1 MAARV
6 LLVEDDARVSA
17 FIRRGLEAEGY
28 AVDTAADGPVALT
41 MARAAAYAL
50 VLLDRRL
57 PTLDGLEVCRAL
69 REEGC
74 AALML
79 MLTAR
84 GGLQDRVEG
93 LRGGADDYLAKPFAF
108 DELLARMQALLRR
121 AAEPPSEEPV
131 LQVGDLRLDPEAKRA
146 WRGGRELQLTKR
158 EFALLAFLMANA
170 GTMLS
175 RERLLSGVWQMA
187 FDPGSNLVDVYVRY
201 LRRKLGDDEAVV
213 IQTVRGSG
221 YRMLS
226 AE

>member
-1 MAARV
+1 MPTRV
-6 LLVEDDARVSA
+6 LLVEDDARVAA
-17 FIRRGLEAEGY
+17 FVRRGLESEGY
-28 AVDTAADGPVALT
+28 AVDTAADGPAGLA
-41 MARAAAYAL
+41 MARAAAYPL
-50 VLLDRRL
+50 ILLDRRL

-74 AALML
+74 GAMVL

-121 AAEPPSEEPV
+121 AAEPPRVEPV
-131 LQVGDLRLDPEAKRA
+131 LRVGDLRLDQEAKRA
-146 WRGGRELQLTKR
+146 WRGQRELQLTKR

-170 GTMLS
+170 GSIVS
-175 RERLLSGVWQMA
+175 RERLLSGVWQTT

-201 LRRKLGDDEAVV
+201 LRRKLGDDEGAVV
-213 IQTVRGSG
+213 
-221 YRMLS
+221 
-226 AE
+226 

>member
-17 FIRRGLEAEGY
+17 FVRRGLEAEGY
-28 AVDTAADGPVALT
+28 AVDTAADGPVALA
-41 MARAAAYAL
+41 MARATAYAL

-57 PTLDGLEVCRAL
+57 PTLDGLEVCRAM

-74 AALML
+74 DAFVL

-121 AAEPPSEEPV
+121 ASEAPSAEPA
-131 LQVGDLRLDPEAKRA
+131 LQVGELRLDPEAKRA
-146 WRGGRELQLTKR
+146 WRGGRELRLTKR
-158 EFALLAFLMANA
+158 EFTLLAFLMANA
-170 GTMLS
+170 GTIVS
-175 RERLLSGVWQMA
+175 RERLLSGVWQMG

-201 LRRKLGDDEAVV
+201 LRRKLGDDEGILV
-213 IQTVRGSG
+213 QTVRGFG
-221 YRMLS
+221 YRM
-226 AE
+226 AVD

>member
-1 MAARV
+1 MPTRV
-6 LLVEDDARVSA
+6 LLVEDGTRVAA
-17 FIRRGLEAEGY
+17 FVRRGLEFEGY
-28 AVDTAADGPVALT
+28 AVDTAADGPAGLA
-41 MARAAAYAL
+41 MARAAAYPL
-50 VLLDRRL
+50 ILLDRRL

-74 AALML
+74 GAMVL

-121 AAEPPSEEPV
+121 AADPPSTEPA

-146 WRGGRELQLTKR
+146 WRGGRELRLTKR

-170 GTMLS
+170 GAMVS
-175 RERLLSGVWQMA
+175 RERLLSGVWQVA

-201 LRRKLGDDEAVV
+201 LRRKLGDDEGAV
-213 IQTVRGSG
+213 IQTVRGFG
-221 YRMLS
+221 YRMPVD
-226 AE
+226 

>member
-1 MAARV
+1 MPTRV
-6 LLVEDDARVSA
+6 LLVEDDARVAA
-17 FIRRGLEAEGY
+17 FVRRGLESEGY
-28 AVDTAADGPVALT
+28 AVDTAADGPAALA

-74 AALML
+74 AALVL

-121 AAEPPSEEPV
+121 AAEPPAADPP
-131 LQVGDLRLDPEAKRA
+131 LQVGDLRLDPGAQRA
-146 WRGGRELQLTKR
+146 WRGGRELRLTKR
-158 EFALLAFLMANA
+158 EFVLLAFLMANA
-170 GTMLS
+170 GAIVS
-175 RERLLSGVWQMA
+175 RERLLSGVWQMT

-201 LRRKLGDDEAVV
+201 LRRKLGDDEGAV
-213 IQTVRGSG
+213 IETVRGFG
-221 YRMLS
+221 YRLP

>member
-1 MAARV
+1 MPTRV

-28 AVDTAADGPVALT
+28 AVDAAADGPAALA
-41 MARAAAYAL
+41 MARAAPYQI
-50 VLLDRRL
+50 VVLDRRL

-69 REEGC
+69 REEGRP
-74 AALML
+74 ALIL

-84 GGLQDRVEG
+84 SGLQERVEG

-121 AAEPPSEEPV
+121 AAEPPPAQPA
-131 LQVGDLRLDPEAKRA
+131 LQVGDLRLDQEAKRA
-146 WRGGRELQLTKR
+146 WCGGRELQLTKR
-158 EFALLAFLMANA
+158 EFTLLAFLMANA
-170 GTMLS
+170 GAIVS

-201 LRRKLGDDEAVV
+201 LRRKLGDDEGAV
-213 IQTVRGSG
+213 IQTVRGFG
-221 YRMLS
+221 YRMPID
-226 AE
+226 

>member
-1 MAARV
+1 MPTRV
-6 LLVEDDARVSA
+6 LLVEDDARVAA
-17 FIRRGLEAEGY
+17 FVRRGLESEGY
-28 AVDTAADGPVALT
+28 AVDTAADGPAGLA
-41 MARAAAYAL
+41 MARAAAYPL
-50 VLLDRRL
+50 ILLDRRL

-74 AALML
+74 GAMVL

-121 AAEPPSEEPV
+121 AADPPSTEPA

-146 WRGGRELQLTKR
+146 WRGGCELRLTKR

-170 GTMLS
+170 GAMVS
-175 RERLLSGVWQMA
+175 RERLLSGVWQVA

-201 LRRKLGDDEAVV
+201 LRRKLGDDEGAV
-213 IQTVRGSG
+213 IQTVRGFG
-221 YRMLS
+221 YRMPVD
-226 AE
+226 